1 MKKKEVAFP
10 LHVMLYTM
18 LSVLPHILAKR
29 KNNVYLLFILCILS
43 ASVSQR
49 DILKAVK
56 HFPIAIFFL
65 IYKILS
71 EEVTKILML

>member
-1 MKKKEVAFP
+1 
-10 LHVMLYTM
+10 M

-29 KNNVYLLFILCILS
+29 ENNVYLLFIFYILS

-56 HFPIAIFFL
+56 CFSIAIFFFNIQNL
-65 IYKILS
+65 VRGS
-71 EEVTKILML
+71 N